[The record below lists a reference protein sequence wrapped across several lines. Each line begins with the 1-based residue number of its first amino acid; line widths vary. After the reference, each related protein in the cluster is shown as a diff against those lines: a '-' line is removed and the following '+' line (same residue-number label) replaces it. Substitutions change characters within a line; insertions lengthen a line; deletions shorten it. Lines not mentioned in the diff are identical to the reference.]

1 MLSPH
6 TRKGAKIY
14 EHVNVKVG
22 LQKMKRQFFCGFQSV
37 VKSNLNWTWHVLTL
51 FPLSSSGIHPYKNL
65 SWPSIQCFLPQFFPL
80 YLLFF
85 PRFLCLSFSG
95 AISACFFDFIVLA
108 KFHRKLVAPPLTAS
122 AVQAPFLLPLH
133 NYSIRHSQ
141 KNYTIIQKQQL
152 FQGRH
157 CFAYSSTF

>member
-1 MLSPH
+1 
-6 TRKGAKIY
+6 
-14 EHVNVKVG
+14 
-22 LQKMKRQFFCGFQSV
+22 MKRQFFVAFKVWSNVVRGQS
-37 VKSNLNWTWHVLTL
+37 KLSTWTWHALTL
-51 FPLSSSGIHPYKNL
+51 VPLSCSGITHTKIWAGLVYT
-65 SWPSIQCFLPQFFPL
+65 CFLPQFPPL